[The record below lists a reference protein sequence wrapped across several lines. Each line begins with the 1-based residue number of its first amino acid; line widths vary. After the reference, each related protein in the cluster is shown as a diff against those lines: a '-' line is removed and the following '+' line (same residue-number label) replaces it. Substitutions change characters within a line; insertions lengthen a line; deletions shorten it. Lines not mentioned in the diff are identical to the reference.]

1 MSRPHHQHSRSFPHN
16 NPLLRVSSSSSAP
29 LTPPTLNIIAPRSP
43 GPILSIPTDTPP
55 ASALSPLSPLSPP
68 SPGPPFR
75 SRTPNLS
82 LDITGLTVASGPNS
96 ASVNSAQAS
105 PLMSAATL
113 VFNGGVNNQSML
125 HPNYLNAPPQSSQ
138 TQTQSPVQQNG
149 GFTFEMP
156 APSHQSTSGHSRKR
170 SVSGEPRN
178 ESPTRPNTGSGD
190 SFDFL
195 SDLMGYG
202 VPISSGVSPG
212 ATGSGSPTTTSDPDP
227 DADMDGDFKDIEMG
241 GGVFGGPT
249 PGSSN
254 AKPSNNNFVTKLF
267 QMINDPKSASFIAW
281 NEHGTSFI
289 VQSVGEFSRSILGSH
304 FKHSNFSSFVR
315 QLNMYGFHKV
325 NKTPRSQR
333 TSQDNQ
339 TWEFS
344 HPKFL
349 KGRVDLLDQ
358 IKRKALDN
366 EPPGRNSR
374 VELPAEVATQLRR
387 LVQEHQS
394 LKHALAE
401 ERARVEGLTDV
412 VKMLYDIVAT
422 THPGQM
428 PGQFPTDLLDPS
440 ENPPIYITSPP
451 ESPLPPPFSLSN
463 GGTDGRVQ
471 VKRMRVDESGF
482 PPGLGLDHH
491 GLNHPHPQ
499 HSQTHPAV
507 EDGSRRLIRARSDSA
522 PHGVGLGHY
531 LSTLPQ
537 HGRPRSGSSLSG
549 YQQPGGIKDEY
560 SLGMGLDLGL

>member
-1 MSRPHHQHSRSFPHN
+1 
-16 NPLLRVSSSSSAP
+16 
-29 LTPPTLNIIAPRSP
+29 
-43 GPILSIPTDTPP
+43 
-55 ASALSPLSPLSPP
+55 
-68 SPGPPFR
+68 
-75 SRTPNLS
+75 
-82 LDITGLTVASGPNS
+82 
-96 ASVNSAQAS
+96 
-105 PLMSAATL
+105 MSAATL
-113 VFNGGVNNQSML
+113 VYNPLNHHSML
-125 HPNYLNAPPQSSQ
+125 HPNYLNTQPQNSQ

-156 APSHQSTSGHSRKR
+156 APSHTSTSGHSRKR

-195 SDLMGYG
+195 NNFLDGYG
-202 VPISSGVSPG
+202 LPVSSGVSPNAG
-212 ATGSGSPTTTSDPDP
+212 TGSGSPTTTSDPEP
-227 DADMDGDFKDIEMG
+227 DVDMDADFKDIDMG

-254 AKPSNNNFVTKLF
+254 VKPSNNNFVTKLF
-267 QMINDPKSASFIAW
+267 QMINDTKSANFIAW
-281 NEHGTSFI
+281 NETGTSFI

-366 EPPGRNSR
+366 EPPGRNTR

-387 LVQEHQS
+387 MVQEHQS

-412 VKMLYDIVAT
+412 VKMLYDIVAA
-422 THPGQM
+422 THPERM
-428 PGQFPTDLLDPS
+428 PGQFPNDLLDPS

-463 GGTDGRVQ
+463 GGTDGRGH
-471 VKRMRVDESGF
+471 VKRMRVDDNFSA
-482 PPGLGLDHH
+482 GLGLDH
-491 GLNHPHPQ
+491 GLSHPHPQ
-499 HSQTHPAV
+499 HSQTHPSAQ
-507 EDGSRRLIRARSDSA
+507 DGARRLIRARSDSA
-522 PHGVGLGHY
+522 PHGMGLGHY
-531 LSTLPQ
+531 LTSAVPQ
-537 HGRPRSGSSLSG
+537 QGRPRSGSSLSG
-549 YQQPGGIKDEY
+549 YQPQPGGVKDEY
-560 SLGMGLDLGL
+560 SLGMGLDLGI

>member
-1 MSRPHHQHSRSFPHN
+1 
-16 NPLLRVSSSSSAP
+16 
-29 LTPPTLNIIAPRSP
+29 
-43 GPILSIPTDTPP
+43 
-55 ASALSPLSPLSPP
+55 
-68 SPGPPFR
+68 
-75 SRTPNLS
+75 
-82 LDITGLTVASGPNS
+82 
-96 ASVNSAQAS
+96 
-105 PLMSAATL
+105 MSAATL
-113 VFNGGVNNQSML
+113 VYNGGINNQSML
-125 HPNYLNAPPQSSQ
+125 HPNYLNAPQSSQ
-138 TQTQSPVQQNG
+138 NQTQSPVQQNG
-149 GFTFEMP
+149 LFTFEMP
-156 APSHQSTSGHSRKR
+156 TGVTSHTSASGHGRKR

-178 ESPTRPNTGSGD
+178 ESPTRPNTGSGE

-195 SDLMGYG
+195 TSLMGGYDMP
-202 VPISSGVSPG
+202 VSNGVSPNATG
-212 ATGSGSPTTTSDPDP
+212 TGSGSPTTTSDPEQDV
-227 DADMDGDFKDIEMG
+227 DMDGDYKDLDMG
-241 GGVFGGPT
+241 NGVFGGPS

-267 QMINDPKSASFIAW
+267 QMINDPKSANFITW

-366 EPPGRNSR
+366 EPPGRNTR

-387 LVQEHQS
+387 MVQEHQS

-428 PGQFPTDLLDPS
+428 PGQFPTDLLDHI

-451 ESPLPPPFSLSN
+451 ESPLPPPFSLAN
-463 GGTDGRVQ
+463 GGTGTFAYSPTSSPTSPEFPPPQDGRGH
-471 VKRMRVDESGF
+471 VKRMRVDESSF
-482 PPGLGLDHH
+482 SGLGLDHSIGH
-491 GLNHPHPQ
+491 HQ
-499 HSQTHPAV
+499 
-507 EDGSRRLIRARSDSA
+507 DGSRRLLRARSDSA
-522 PHGVGLGHY
+522 PHGIGLGHY
-531 LSTLPQ
+531 LTSAVPQ
-537 HGRPRSGSSLSG
+537 QGRPRSGSSLSG
-549 YQQPGGIKDEY
+549 YQPQHQPGGVKDEF
-560 SLGMGLDLGL
+560 SLSGMGLDLGL